1 MYSGYWNCSVCFGI
15 SLISCLFRGMGDE
28 FRVWYGQISPLQSL
42 LPSKTPVVAL
52 TATATHYVKDH
63 IIRALQ
69 MVPVKSIT
77 RSAN

>member
-1 MYSGYWNCSVCFGI
+1 
-15 SLISCLFRGMGDE
+15 MGGE
-28 FRVWYGQISPLQSL
+28 FRAWYGQISPLQSL

-69 MVPVKSIT
+69 MVL
-77 RSAN
+77 